1 MPDPILTRNDR
12 WKLFAR
18 EYLIDLNGTRAALAA
33 GYSKKA
39 PEVVASRLLRQ
50 AKVQKE
56 LKRLLT
62 QREKNLD
69 ISADHILEE
78 LARLGFSNMMD
89 FMRAD
94 QESGEMVLDFSNLTR
109 EQAAAIQEYTIDS
122 TGGLGDGERLLV
134 RRTRFKL
141 APKTEALKLL
151 GQYRKLFT
159 ELHEMRM
166 FDGVAELLQ
175 QRRAAAKAE

>member
-1 MPDPILTRNDR
+1 
-12 WKLFAR
+12 
-18 EYLIDLNGTRAALAA
+18 
-33 GYSKKA
+33 
-39 PEVVASRLLRQ
+39 
-50 AKVQKE
+50 
-56 LKRLLT
+56 
-62 QREKNLD
+62 
-69 ISADHILEE
+69 
-78 LARLGFSNMMD
+78 
-89 FMRAD
+89 
-94 QESGEMVLDFSNLTR
+94 MVLDFSNLTR